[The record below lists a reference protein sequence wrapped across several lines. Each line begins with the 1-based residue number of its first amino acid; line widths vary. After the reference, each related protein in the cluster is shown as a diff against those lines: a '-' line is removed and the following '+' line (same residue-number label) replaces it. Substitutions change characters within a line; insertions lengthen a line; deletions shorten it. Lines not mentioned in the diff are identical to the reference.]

1 MQEFFI
7 YLQLGYQHITDLG
20 GYDHILFV
28 VSLCAIYRVWD
39 WKKVLIL
46 VTAFTVGHSITL
58 ALATN
63 KAFEYSTN
71 FVELL
76 IPITILITCISNL
89 FHDSSDSV
97 LQKEQFS
104 PIRYPLAVVF
114 GLIHGLGFS
123 NYLRSLLGKDES
135 IVMQLFAFNIGLEF
149 GQILIVA
156 IIMALSFLC
165 LDAMK
170 LRKNSWN
177 LIVSSFVAGMAFK
190 LMLEK
195 WYF

>member
-28 VSLCAIYRVWD
+28 VSLCAIYRVYD
-39 WKKVLIL
+39 WKRVLIL

-71 FVELL
+71 LVELL
-76 IPITILITCISNL
+76 IPITILITCVSNL
-89 FHDSSDSV
+89 LHNNNDSLLD
-97 LQKEQFS
+97 KEHFS
-104 PIRYPLAVVF
+104 PMRYPLAVIF

-135 IVMQLFAFNIGLEF
+135 IVVQLFSFNIGLEF

-156 IIMALSFLC
+156 IIMAFSFLC
-165 LDAMK
+165 LEALK
-170 LRKNSWN
+170 FRKSSWN
-177 LIVSSFVAGMAFK
+177 FIVSSFVAGMAFK

>member
-63 KAFEYSTN
+63 KTFEYSTN
-71 FVELL
+71 FIELL